1 MERRYLNKPF
11 YSGENPIFIQS
22 ANSKLIKKELKKQGY
37 SVSEK
42 NLREYLDFQK
52 LYSKFKHIAGR
63 RNFKRNH
70 FFSNFPFKHV
80 EADLMELGNLA
91 KFNSAY
97 KYILVVIDVFTKY
110 AFAEPIKNK
119 TAKTVTAAFKKIY
132 EENFDERTKH
142 IEFLRSDQ
150 GRELISN
157 EFNNYLQSKEITHF
171 LVNST
176 NLSKAVFIERF
187 IRSIRELITRYCI
200 LDQIIY

>member
-80 EADLMELGNLA
+80 EADLMELGNIA

-119 TAKTVTAAFKKIY
+119 TAKTVTQHSKKSMK
-132 EENFDERTKH
+132 RT
-142 IEFLRSDQ
+142 LM
-150 GRELISN
+150 N
-157 EFNNYLQSKEITHF
+157 
-171 LVNST
+171 V
-176 NLSKAVFIERF
+176 
-187 IRSIRELITRYCI
+187 RSILNFLEAIKAEN
-200 LDQIIY
+200 